1 MKRSLQADVSM
12 RGPSKY
18 SGRCPGR
25 YSGKFPGKY
34 SEKYPGSN
42 KRGVQLFSVLP
53 FFLLILIFFLLYTFY
68 AISPAAAAVAEKG
81 QLSIILIDGEDLYV
95 RSGDSHTFYQGYQ
108 LYVKGA
114 DADASRVWLELS
126 REGVSLE
133 DTIATEGT
141 TLVYSRNSTVFLN
154 VTVDTIYEGTD
165 GVLVR
170 FSPVYQYLD
179 PKYPK
184 PQTPTQPLPES
195 SENNSS
201 LPNDPGY
208 QAKGFDA
215 PVFFLSLGSLL
226 FFTGIFAGK
235 TKNKK

>member
-1 MKRSLQADVSM
+1 M

-18 SGRCPGR
+18 PGR
-25 YSGKFPGKY
+25 YPGN
-34 SEKYPGSN
+34 E
-42 KRGVQLFSVLP
+42 KRGMQFFPCLIFS
-53 FFLLILIFFLLYTFY
+53 LLVLIFFLIHACYT
-68 AISPAAAAVAEKG
+68 ASPAAAAVNEKR
-81 QLSIILIDGEDLYV
+81 LSIILIDGEDLYV

-141 TLVYSRNSTVFLN
+141 NLVYSRNSTVLLN
-154 VTVDTIYEGTD
+154 ITVDTIYAGTD
-165 GVLVR
+165 GALVR

-179 PKYPK
+179 TKYPK
-184 PQTPTQPLPES
+184 PQTPNPPLPES

-201 LPNDPGY
+201 LLNGPEY
-208 QAKGFDA
+208 QAKGFDT

-226 FFTGIFAGK
+226 FFMGIFAGR
-235 TKNKK
+235 TREKK

>member
-1 MKRSLQADVSM
+1 M
-12 RGPSKY
+12 R
-18 SGRCPGR
+18 
-25 YSGKFPGKY
+25 F
-34 SEKYPGSN
+34 
-42 KRGVQLFSVLP
+42 FS
-53 FFLLILIFFLLYTFY
+53 FLHFSFLILIFFLIHTSY
-68 AISPAAAAVAEKG
+68 AASPAAAAMNGENR
-81 QLSIILIDGEDLYV
+81 LSIVLIDGEDLYV

-133 DTIATEGT
+133 DAIATEGT

-184 PQTPTQPLPES
+184 PQTTKPSIPES

-201 LPNDPGY
+201 LPNGLEF

-215 PVFFLSLGSLL
+215 PIFFLSLGTLL
-226 FFTGIFAGK
+226 FLAGIFAGR
-235 TKNKK
+235 TKKKSSNDDSSNN

>member
-1 MKRSLQADVSM
+1 M
-12 RGPSKY
+12 RGLSKY
-18 SGRCPGR
+18 
-25 YSGKFPGKY
+25 PGKY
-34 SEKYPGSN
+34 PGGD
-42 KRGVQLFSVLP
+42 KGGIRFFPCFLFS
-53 FFLLILIFFLLYTFY
+53 LLFLIFFLVHSCY
-68 AISPAAAAVAEKG
+68 AASPAVAAVTEEDR
-81 QLSIILIDGEDLYV
+81 LSIILIDGEDLYV
-95 RSGDSHTFYQGYQ
+95 RSGDSHTFYQGYR

-154 VTVDTIYEGTD
+154 LTVDTIYEGTD

-201 LPNDPGY
+201 LPNGPEY

-226 FFTGIFAGK
+226 FFMGIFSGQLRK
-235 TKNKK
+235 

>member
-1 MKRSLQADVSM
+1 MHGLNKS
-12 RGPSKY
+12 RGS
-18 SGRCPGR
+18 SQGSEIR
-25 YSGKFPGKY
+25 GKQFF
-34 SEKYPGSN
+34 SFF
-42 KRGVQLFSVLP
+42 LFS
-53 FFLLILIFFLLYTFY
+53 LLILLFFLIHVCY
-68 AISPAAAAVAEKG
+68 AVSPAAAAVNEEG
-81 QLSIILIDGEDLYV
+81 RLSIILIDGEDLYV
-95 RSGDSHTFYQGYQ
+95 RSGDSHTFYQSYQ

-141 TLVYSRNSTVFLN
+141 TLVYSRNSTVLLN
-154 VTVDTIYEGTD
+154 ITVDTIYAGTD
-165 GVLVR
+165 GALVR

-184 PQTPTQPLPES
+184 PQTPTPSLPES

-201 LPNDPGY
+201 LPNGPEY
-208 QAKGFDA
+208 KAKGFDA

-226 FFTGIFAGK
+226 FFMGIFAGR
-235 TKNKK
+235 TKDEK